1 MNRYQFFIED
11 NGTAKEIDVENLDFS
26 TLFSVS
32 DLSNIG
38 ARKDNITLNLEF
50 KGTKNNNM
58 VFGDLY
64 NIGRYTDN
72 FGANMLHNYK
82 PNKKVRCYVFE
93 NNIQTIMGNL
103 ITTDV
108 AVSGDDITY
117 QCIITGDV
125 VSFMGSLDDRV
136 LTDLTSLKDFLHT
149 YDYDTIE
156 QSWST
161 GSHGYIYPMINYGI
175 NYRSGGNTYDIY
187 NYRTAIFLKTYFD
200 AIFRGF
206 DISASGEVTQPQLP
220 KFIWNGEIKT
230 DPLFLNAFIPHN
242 EELFTLNRSG
252 VFATGSGSGQQW
264 GGDDNWY
271 PAKVNLTFTG
281 SDVVATRVQDI
292 EVRNSV
298 YQPYDILYFKQPT
311 QTSIKISINFKLD
324 WDWDGSL
331 GTGLYKIGVMV
342 PKNLYVDS
350 DLITSFS
357 VNLNG
362 VNDGNRGERHYDAVF
377 ELPFGTYDSTG
388 LTLAVIQT
396 KTVARA
402 RFATTI
408 NRCTVEL
415 GSKGVTS
422 IVPVSIGDTISL
434 YDVLP
439 KSIKIK
445 EFVKSIISMYNLYII
460 VNPDNE
466 NEFLVQTHDDF
477 YNKSLNPKVHA
488 KNWTDKIDFN
498 SYTINS
504 NVDIPKTYNFKYK
517 DDSDYLNEDY
527 KKKHNDTY
535 GNFTINDSQGLSES
549 KDIEII
555 FSPTIVRKSLTDD
568 KSIPI
573 IYKLNGASIETFK
586 SNVRILVF
594 NGIASCMLYSVNY
607 DTGYSLRW
615 YPYCSNV
622 FVQSGQIVASLLF
635 GAPKEKYSN
644 EPISNDMP
652 TLYNRYYKN
661 QMNEL
666 TDSNLITFK
675 CDAYLNELDIGG
687 LDFRIPVFI
696 SSRYGSAYFKL
707 LEITYRNSESPSAL
721 KLQKII
727 I

>member
-64 NIGRYTDN
+64 NISRYADN
-72 FGANMLHNYK
+72 FGANILHNYK
-82 PNKKVRCYVFE
+82 PNKRVRCYVFE
-93 NNIQTIMGNL
+93 NNIQTITGNL

-108 AVSGDDITY
+108 SVSGNDISY
-117 QCIITGDV
+117 QCLITGDV
-125 VSFMGSLDDRV
+125 VSFMGSLDERV
-136 LTDLTSLKDFLHT
+136 LTDLTSLKDFSHT

-156 QSWST
+156 QSWVA
-161 GSHGYIYPMINYGI
+161 GNHGYIYPMINYGI
-175 NYRSGGNTYDIY
+175 NYRSSGNAFDIY

-206 DISASGEVTQPQLP
+206 DISGNGAVTQPQQP
-220 KFIWNGEIKT
+220 KFTWNGGVKT

-252 VFATGSGSGQQW
+252 VFAVGVGSGQQW
-264 GGDDNWY
+264 GGDQGWY
-271 PAKVNLTFTG
+271 PAKVNLSFNG
-281 SDVVATRVQDI
+281 SDVIATRVQDI
-292 EVRNSV
+292 EVLNSV
-298 YQPYDILYFKQPT
+298 YLPYDVFYFKQPT
-311 QTSIKISINFKLD
+311 QTTIKISINFKLE

-331 GTGLYKIGVMV
+331 GTGLYKIGVMT

-350 DLITSFS
+350 DLISNFS
-357 VNLNG
+357 VQLNG
-362 VNDGNRGERHYDAVF
+362 VNDGNRGARNYDAVF
-377 ELPFGTYDSTG
+377 ELPFGTYDNTG
-388 LTLAVIQT
+388 FTLAVIQT
-396 KTVARA
+396 KSVARA
-402 RFATTI
+402 SFATTV
-408 NRCTVEL
+408 NKCTVEI
-415 GSKGVTS
+415 GSQGTTS
-422 IVPVSIGDTISL
+422 IVPVSIGDTINL
-434 YDVLP
+434 YEVLP
-439 KSIKIK
+439 KSVKIK
-445 EFVKSIISMYNLYII
+445 DFLKSIISMYNLYII
-460 VNPDNE
+460 VNTDNE
-466 NEFLVQTHDDF
+466 NEFFVQTYDQF
-477 YNKSLNPKVHA
+477 YSKALRPKDYA
-488 KNWTDKIDFN
+488 KDWTDKIDFK

-517 DDSDYLNEDY
+517 EDSDYLNDDY
-527 KKKHNDTY
+527 RRKHNDTY

-549 KDIEII
+549 KSIEII
-555 FSPTIVRKSLTDD
+555 FSPTITNKSLTDD
-568 KSIPI
+568 KLIPV
-573 IYKLNGASIETFK
+573 IYKINGSAIEPYK
-586 SNVRILVF
+586 SNIRILVF
-594 NGIASCMLYSVNY
+594 NGIKSCMLYSVNY
-607 DTGYSLRW
+607 NTGYSLRW

-652 TLYNRYYKN
+652 TLYTRYYKN

-666 TDSNLITFK
+666 TESNLITLK
-675 CDAYLNELDIGG
+675 CDAYLNELDIGE
-687 LDFRIPVFI
+687 LDFRTPVFI
-696 SSRYGSAYFKL
+696 SSRYGSAYFKV